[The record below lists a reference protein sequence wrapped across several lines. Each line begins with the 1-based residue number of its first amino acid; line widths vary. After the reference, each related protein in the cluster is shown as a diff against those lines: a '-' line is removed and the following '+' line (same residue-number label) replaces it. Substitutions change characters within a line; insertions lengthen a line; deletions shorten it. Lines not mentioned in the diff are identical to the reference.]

1 MICVMDACFVID
13 WSLYGRRDIL
23 KIWSAL
29 DILKEAASKGIITDF
44 EKALEE
50 YSTETKH
57 FFKKSKK

>member
-1 MICVMDACFVID
+1 MHVLTENKGAKAVPTVLNDFSEI
-13 WSLYGRRDIL
+13 

-44 EKALEE
+44 EKALEG

-57 FFKKSKK
+57 FFKE